1 MDEDNKKIP
10 DGTEGNDWID
20 QLLQEVKNENE
31 GEASPKA
38 PSQPLHPSAPPVQR
52 AAPPQKELEPAPEEE
67 EPPRRRR
74 PKRIRVKRKGK
85 LFSLLYLAVA
95 LAACSFAAVFCLNA
109 VRDVLAISKPNQA
122 ITVTIPSGSDAKAVG
137 NLLKEDGIIQY
148 PFVFELV
155 AKYENYVTFQAGT
168 HVLNSNMDYM
178 TLMKSMQK
186 PKKSRETVRV
196 TIPEGLPAAKIAKI
210 LEENGVCD
218 ASDFLSALEN
228 TDFRF
233 SYESEIPDDSRIYRR
248 LEGYLFPDTY
258 EFYKNDTA
266 LNVTEGVEDQPIV
279 NPYFTR
285 RKKPKLSTDQ
295 YVEGILAGNITTL
308 SQAITLIE
316 SNNPAHYAQAQEII
330 ERCLPHAGKS
340 VRIGITGVPGAG
352 KSTFIEAVG
361 NMVTSLRHKLA
372 VLAIDPSSER
382 SGGSILGDKTRM
394 ESISGN
400 PDVFIRP
407 SPSAG
412 SLGGV
417 ARKTRETIVL
427 CEAAGFDVIFIETV
441 GVGQSETAVHSMVD
455 MFMLLQISGAGDEL
469 QGIKRGIMEMADIMV
484 ITKAD
489 GENIHKAELAKT
501 QFQGAL
507 RLFPLPESGWRPKV
521 YTCSA
526 VAGTGLEEVWKGV
539 EEFLDHIEANGYFRH
554 NRNRQN
560 KYWMYESINEV
571 LRNSF
576 YHDPAVESR
585 IAEYEQRVLDD
596 KISSFIAAKELLDI
610 YFKDLK

>member
-1 MDEDNKKIP
+1 MNFTKINHY
-10 DGTEGNDWID
+10 E
-20 QLLQEVKNENE
+20 
-31 GEASPKA
+31 
-38 PSQPLHPSAPPVQR
+38 
-52 AAPPQKELEPAPEEE
+52 KEYA
-67 EPPRRRR
+67 
-74 PKRIRVKRKGK
+74 
-85 LFSLLYLAVA
+85 
-95 LAACSFAAVFCLNA
+95 
-109 VRDVLAISKPNQA
+109 D
-122 ITVTIPSGSDAKAVG
+122 
-137 NLLKEDGIIQY
+137 
-148 PFVFELV
+148 
-155 AKYENYVTFQAGT
+155 T
-168 HVLNSNMDYM
+168 HH
-178 TLMKSMQK
+178 
-186 PKKSRETVRV
+186 
-196 TIPEGLPAAKIAKI
+196 
-210 LEENGVCD
+210 
-218 ASDFLSALEN
+218 
-228 TDFRF
+228 
-233 SYESEIPDDSRIYRR
+233 
-248 LEGYLFPDTY
+248 
-258 EFYKNDTA
+258 DTA
-266 LNVTEGVEDQPIV
+266 LNVTEGVGSQPIV

-285 RKKPKLSTDQ
+285 RKKRALTTDE
-295 YVEGILAGNITTL
+295 YVAGILDGNITVL

-316 SNNPAHYAQAQEII
+316 SNNPQHYAQAQEII

-361 NMVTSLRHKLA
+361 AMVTSLRHKLA

-382 SGGSILGDKTRM
+382 SGGSILGNKTRM
-394 ESISGN
+394 EIICHN

-455 MFMLLQISGAGDEL
+455 LFMLLQISGAGDEL
-469 QGIKRGIMEMADIMV
+469 QGIKRGIMEMADLMV

-489 GENIHKAELAKT
+489 GENIHKAELART

-507 RLFPLPESGWRPKV
+507 RLFPTPESGWKPQVFTASSVTR
-521 YTCSA
+521 A
-526 VAGTGLEEVWKGV
+526 GLEEVWKGV
-539 EEFLDHIEANGYFRH
+539 EEYLEHVERNGYFAH

-560 KYWMYESINEV
+560 KYWMYESINEA

-576 YHDPAVESR
+576 YHAPEIEAR

-610 YFKDLK
+610 YFGK